1 MMGSQGYFVEL
12 NKQERLSKLSLLSRQ
27 NVLIWLPNQNSK
39 NTEYSVDVKTECL
52 FSKESPS
59 FLELATKLEGVD
71 YNAKYLVRFEVGQ
84 VVYFGTGMWQE
95 EMGTNSDYPFLFE
108 LGENLYRYEKREGD
122 RLLTYPHRNVY
133 IEFNVPYEQEQIS
146 ENIISFDQSQKKL
159 LRLYTEL
166 NKNEV
171 TGTLRFRVIDISAKG
186 LAFIVGSK
194 EITLFKEH
202 SVEQVELKF
211 NSQRYDLKVEEL
223 LYEVEYLDTFS
234 KRRSLK
240 KVGIKYSS
248 DPRLQK
254 EIEKLLGGDVLGRI
268 NIKDD
273 FENFLLNQ

>member
-1 MMGSQGYFVEL
+1 MGSQGYFVEL
-12 NKQERLSKLSLLSRQ
+12 NEQERLSKLTLLNRQ
-27 NVLIWLPNQNSK
+27 NVLIWLPNQDPK
-39 NTEYSVDVKTECL
+39 ETQHSVDIKAQCL
-52 FSKESPS
+52 FAKDAPQLLQLDSQ
-59 FLELATKLEGVD
+59 LEVID
-71 YNAKYLVRFEVGQ
+71 YTAKYLVRFEIGE
-84 VVYFGTGMWQE
+84 VVYFGTGAWQE
-95 EMGTNSDYPFLFE
+95 KAGENSEYPFIFK
-108 LGENLYRYEKREGD
+108 LGENLYRYEKRAGD

-133 IEFNVPYEQEQIS
+133 LEFSVPFEEEQAG

-159 LRLYTEL
+159 LKLYSEL

-171 TGTLRFRVIDISAKG
+171 QGSLRFRVIDISEKG

-194 EITLFKEH
+194 EMELFKQQ

-211 NSQRYDLKVEEL
+211 NSQRFDLKIEEI
-223 LYEVEYLDTFS
+223 LYEVEYLDTFT

-248 DPRLQK
+248 DPQLQE

-268 NIKDD
+268 DVKDD